1 MLPEF
6 YNVSGTPNRIR
17 ITGLQHSVNGPFVD
31 VWGAITVVNPTQSHM
46 KITPIRLVIDG
57 VEWKVTN
64 LAFHLKANT
73 RERYDRISL
82 VGNDKQDYDLHFL
95 FPEDKCPK
103 AMLGDLW
110 LTSSNRED
118 EPFSIPVSFA

>member
-1 MLPEF
+1 
-6 YNVSGTPNRIR
+6 VGS
-17 ITGLQHSVNGPFVD
+17 FVD
-31 VWGAITVVNPTQSHM
+31 VWVAITVVNPTQFHM
-46 KITPIRLVIDG
+46 KITPIRLVIDD
-57 VEWKVTN
+57 VEWKDTN

-82 VGNDKQDYDLHFL
+82 VGNDKQDYDQDFL

-103 AMLGDLW
+103 VMSGDLW

-118 EPFSIPVSFA
+118 QPFSTPVSFA